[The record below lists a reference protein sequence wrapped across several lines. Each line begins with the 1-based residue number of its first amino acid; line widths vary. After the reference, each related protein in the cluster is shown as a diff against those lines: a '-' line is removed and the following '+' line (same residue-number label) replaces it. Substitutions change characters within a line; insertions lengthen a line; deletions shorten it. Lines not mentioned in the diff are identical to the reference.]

1 MMEIWQLQ
9 ARVEELQRQ
18 VDNCKTYEDSL
29 HQQLSQQQQTEA
41 DLDRKVR
48 DLRTERR
55 RLLRKNRRATV
66 LLNAYLESAQIKGL
80 KQLVETALSDKPIKG
95 KVEKATSEITRA
107 MSQRRMILMARK
119 RQMVA
124 AAAAEAAAAA
134 PAANPNTTGPQA
146 AEETPSTTTT
156 LVEHEEEDQGTAAA
170 GAPAAAASTSA
181 AAAGESGDSEDPAAA
196 AMAAA
201 GESGDSEEPAAA
213 ASSGDDHHPRERSP
227 EKKKMRSITREELTS
242 ADMAE
247 RPCTS
252 QCSFNVPAADY
263 IPLNSDLPP
272 IRNSNPTS
280 SKEDGEEGQEQSKG
294 SSQVSKG
301 PQEKKNA
308 PLADHDGQLE
318 MTARGAKA
326 GAANKAA
333 AATTTGAQKGGVS
346 YKAQSTHF
354 TPLMSLK
361 EKMVIILEDLKNLP
375 KDSEQIEECHR
386 FIDELIGPE
395 RTSAT
400 GSKDDPKEGSSKAPS
415 TREGSKPSMK
425 HLPGH
430 MPAASFLNFG
440 EDSDEA
446 AAGGSGINVKKACAK
461 DTSPKETLPLVVS
474 NTMSA
479 HTRDRLM
486 AEEARMRAKVLAARK
501 AAIESSA
508 QRHTGPA
515 RREARLRARSNT
527 QPASTTGSS
536 EEGTIDAA
544 TESVPQHDFPVQ
556 IDLTEGSDSDASAA
570 VDATGEVLEGRGK
583 RGAFKRAQA
592 SLAAIS
598 KMQ

>member
-1 MMEIWQLQ
+1 
-9 ARVEELQRQ
+9 
-18 VDNCKTYEDSL
+18 
-29 HQQLSQQQQTEA
+29 
-41 DLDRKVR
+41 
-48 DLRTERR
+48 
-55 RLLRKNRRATV
+55 
-66 LLNAYLESAQIKGL
+66 
-80 KQLVETALSDKPIKG
+80 
-95 KVEKATSEITRA
+95 
-107 MSQRRMILMARK
+107 MARK

-134 PAANPNTTGPQA
+134 PAASPNTTGPQA
-146 AEETPSTTTT
+146 AEETPSTTTV
-156 LVEHEEEDQGTAAA
+156 LVEHEEEVQGTAAA

-213 ASSGDDHHPRERSP
+213 ASSGDDHHSRERSP
-227 EKKKMRSITREELTS
+227 EKKKMRSITREEQTS

-247 RPCTS
+247 RPSTS
-252 QCSFNVPAADY
+252 QCSSNVPAADY

-308 PLADHDGQLE
+308 PLADKDGQLE

-326 GAANKAA
+326 GAANKAV
-333 AATTTGAQKGGVS
+333 AATTTGAQMGELSKS
-346 YKAQSTHF
+346 YKAQSNHF
-354 TPLMSLK
+354 TPGMSLK
-361 EKMVIILEDLKNLP
+361 DKLVNILEDLKHLP
-375 KDSEQIEECHR
+375 EDSEQIEECHKL
-386 FIDELIGPE
+386 IDEVIGPE
-395 RTSAT
+395 STSAT

-415 TREGSKPSMK
+415 TREGSSKPLK
-425 HLPGH
+425 EHLPGH

-446 AAGGSGINVKKACAK
+446 AAGGSGYNMKKACAR

-479 HTRDRLM
+479 HTRDRIM

-501 AAIESSA
+501 AAFESSA

-536 EEGTIDAA
+536 EEGTISAA
-544 TESVPQHDFPVQ
+544 KESVPQHNVPVQ